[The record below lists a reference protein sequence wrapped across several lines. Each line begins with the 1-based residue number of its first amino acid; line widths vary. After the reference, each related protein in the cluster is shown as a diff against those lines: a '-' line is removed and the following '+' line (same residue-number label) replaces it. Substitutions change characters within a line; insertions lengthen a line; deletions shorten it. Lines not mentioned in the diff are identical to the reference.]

1 MEKILNQESGFDV
14 QSSTDKDTDDRKPY
28 SRPELT
34 HYGDMSAMTRIGT
47 SGGPEDFIY
56 GGGPPS

>member
-1 MEKILNQESGFDV
+1 MDKHLDNERSDP
-14 QSSTDKDTDDRKPY
+14 STDEGDQRERRKPW
-28 SRPELT
+28 SPPELT
-34 HYGDMSAMTRIGT
+34 HYGDMSSLTRIGT